1 MFKFIALMTSE
12 NETVIRKLSTVAYKA
27 FLRK

>member
-12 NETVIRKLSTVAYKA
+12 HETVVRKLSACEA
-27 FLRK
+27 FLPK

>member
-12 NETVIRKLSTVAYKA
+12 NETVVRKLSAYKA
-27 FLRK
+27 FVRK